1 MENTINPSIVDAL
14 NVERGDYVFE
24 IVINLFNEKDCSSD
38 VIKSLMCSELD
49 TKECFLACYFLGRI
63 KERYEMEKQA
73 KIDEMIAQF
82 IQSMQPK

>member
-1 MENTINPSIVDAL
+1 MENTINPSLTDAL
-14 NVERGDYVFE
+14 NVERGEYIYEVVME
-24 IVINLFNEKDCSSD
+24 LFRDKDLTSD